1 MKLVYFSWIRERV
14 GFGEEEVELPA
25 DVTTIATLFDWL
37 KTRGEEFEA
46 FLQQPDIIRVAL
58 DMEHENDRN
67 ASLEGVREIA
77 LFPPMT
83 GG

>member
-25 DVTTIATLFDWL
+25 EVTTIATLFDWL
-37 KTRGEEFEA
+37 RSRGEEFES

-67 ASLEGVREIA
+67 ASLEGIREIA

>member
-14 GFGEEEVELPA
+14 GTGEEEVDLPEY
-25 DVTTIATLFDWL
+25 VTNVSQLFEWL
-37 KTRGEEFEA
+37 RGRSEAFEA
-46 FLQQPDIIRVAL
+46 LLEQPDIIRVAL
-58 DMEHENDRN
+58 DHVHVGERD
-67 ASLEGVREIA
+67 APISGVSEIA